1 MRKTTITTL
10 ALTACVVSTGP
21 AALAMTQDE
30 AIAAIRQQVS
40 NGGGGP
46 TSGAYAWMAAVAL
59 ALSLILLLMR
69 WRRGERNRKPA
80 LNDPAKLI
88 REVRREAGL
97 TRADVRRL
105 RRETADVQRKTGTT
119 VGNPLVLVLCP
130 SLTQRK

>member
-10 ALTACVVSTGP
+10 ALTAIIASTGP

-40 NGGGGP
+40 NGGGGA
-46 TSGAYAWMAAVAL
+46 TGGAYAWMAAVAL
-59 ALSLILLLMR
+59 MLSLILLVIR

-88 REVRREAGL
+88 RELRREAGL
-97 TRADVRRL
+97 TRSDVRRL
-105 RRETADVQRKTGTT
+105 RREATDVERKTGAT